1 MSNKHGIPLN
11 IQPRRTRWDNGE
23 YFASN
28 IGSINARIL
37 LTRLNQNPSCY
48 ILQTDLNRPKDE
60 AERHKRTLESKR
72 RWAAKNRAEKR
83 AKRKGT
89 TVEEE
94 LGLIEAA
101 EAAEAAAAAAGRNH
115 NSNNT
120 TTNAGGS
127 VYGDEDNA
135 GGDESFTSQDG
146 QSTSGP
152 MLSVTQPQGQPLHQ
166 SQHQHHQ
173 GYWQDGR
180 PIQQQLPAQPSQTS
194 EHPYPTSLSSQFQY
208 AHPRHAVEELQM
220 EATPVQHVRYASH
233 PPPQLQYAQQQQVT
247 YLEGN
252 AGHQPYTIVYPT
264 YTLSPDPNTSARFQR
279 SPSQPDFPTHL
290 HQGAQY
296 NAAVSPV
303 DGSFQHQQGQ
313 YMQTV
318 YQQVP
323 VQHPTQGPS
332 TATASLLQTTPL
344 AQQPFLA
351 PPSAASSNAQSLQRS
366 LSAPIPTSGPI
377 VYNRHNPPRLHQ
389 LPPAPSQGVST
400 SGAPVA
406 YGQYHPQPAHYAMQ
420 TSDEQRQQQQ
430 QQIAQAPDAAAA
442 ASIARPT
449 SSNSG
454 VTIYIPPPP
463 PPSTQTWGNDNAE
476 QATPLAHPIPI
487 YVQGQQQ
494 GQGQL
499 QDGQSQMPPTPYF
512 YLSVPPEST
521 PIAEQQTPVSY
532 AVRPI
537 PTSIQD
543 TATDAPPQAS
553 AREVLPVVNYAVPQ
567 AQVQQKVS
575 DAAAYEQALPVH
587 RTVGDKTKSVQ
598 VPVAASKSSK
608 KKPSTGEHQNS
619 TTAKKTQKQTV
630 SANVAHSTKT
640 YQEAA
645 MQLLALKTASSSPP
659 ASPVKDYFA
668 SAAGGGNGADEDD
681 NEDDDKD
688 RGSMQEELDAEMWR
702 STDAEGSFAEVED
715 SGYAPYHDDHD
726 DFMRHSKGP
735 GSQQSNSTH
744 KDGVRQS
751 IDQEEEDDE
760 DEQSTR
766 QAHLRFASIPPS
778 SPAPV
783 RMSLSPE
790 SSPMPMSMPTVPS
803 KLSATYLRAQQASS
817 AAGNKRFTPIA
828 LQKKRKLTAG
838 AAIGTENDENA
849 RHDVDGSSDVERDE
863 NDGDDDDDDEDG
875 ERISLD
881 SSPVQEDEDMKAPL
895 AKRRLISMSS
905 ASPRS
910 RIRHGGGQHVIT
922 STSGISD
929 SRSPS
934 PSRYTSAHSS
944 SFATSV
950 LMSTP
955 HLGGGGD
962 DIHGPRQQH
971 SQAGNGLFFAETG
984 GHQRKDE
991 GGNIFSRR
999 GYSHHHRSSIFKID
1013 NCSRPSA
1020 GLSGMAG
1027 AASSSSPSRPF
1038 LLSSPE
1044 HAAVSKS
1051 LGLVPDNFTASNN
1064 NTSSFALPPSDSE
1077 VGFEMNSFLR
1087 GFNSIHSGDNGFGSK
1102 NWKRG
1107 QKQYGL
1113 NTDNG
1118 VGLSEYAKDVFG
1130 GPI

>member
-1 MSNKHGIPLN
+1 M
-11 IQPRRTRWDNGE
+11 
-23 YFASN
+23 
-28 IGSINARIL
+28 
-37 LTRLNQNPSCY
+37 
-48 ILQTDLNRPKDE
+48 QTDLNRPKDE

-101 EAAEAAAAAAGRNH
+101 EAAEAAAAAAAAGHNY
-115 NSNNT
+115 NSNTN
-120 TTNAGGS
+120 TNASGS
-127 VYGDEDNA
+127 VHDDEDNA
-135 GGDESFTSQDG
+135 GADESFTSQDG

-152 MLSVTQPQGQPLHQ
+152 MQAVTQQQGQPLHQ
-166 SQHQHHQ
+166 LQHQHQHPQ
-173 GYWQDGR
+173 GYWQDG
-180 PIQQQLPAQPSQTS
+180 PQIQQHLPVQPPQTS
-194 EHPYPTSLSSQFQY
+194 EHPYPTTSSSQFQY
-208 AHPRHAVEELQM
+208 AHPQHPAEQLQM
-220 EATPVQHVRYASH
+220 EAIPVQHVRYASH
-233 PPPQLQYAQQQQVT
+233 PPPQLQYVQQQQVT

-279 SPSQPDFPTHL
+279 SPSQPDCSTHV
-290 HQGAQY
+290 HHGVQY
-296 NAAVSPV
+296 NASVSPV
-303 DGSFQHQQGQ
+303 DASFQHQQGQ
-313 YMQTV
+313 YMQTI

-323 VQHPTQGPS
+323 VRHPTQGPS
-332 TATASLLQTTPL
+332 AATASLLQTTPL

-351 PPSAASSNAQSLQRS
+351 PPSSTAASSGAPSLQRS
-366 LSAPIPTSGPI
+366 LSAPIATSGPV

-389 LPPAPSQGVST
+389 LPPAASQGVST
-400 SGAPVA
+400 SGVPVA
-406 YGQYHPQPAHYAMQ
+406 YVQHHHQPAHYAMQ
-420 TSDEQRQQQQ
+420 TSDEQHQQQQ
-430 QQIAQAPDAAAA
+430 MAQAPDAAA
-442 ASIARPT
+442 SVARPA

-463 PPSTQTWGNDNAE
+463 PSTQAWSSSNAE
-476 QATPLAHPIPI
+476 HATPLAHPVPI

-521 PIAEQQTPVSY
+521 PIAEQQTPVVY

-537 PTSIQD
+537 PTPIQIA
-543 TATDAPPQAS
+543 ATVVPPQAQ
-553 AREVLPVVNYAVPQ
+553 ANAQEVLPVVEHAMPQ
-567 AQVQQKVS
+567 AQAQQNVS
-575 DAAAYEQALPVH
+575 DAAASEQALPDSSNA
-587 RTVGDKTKSVQ
+587 GNKTMSVQ
-598 VPVAASKSSK
+598 VSLMASTKSSK
-608 KKPSTGEHQNS
+608 KKPSADAHQNS
-619 TTAKKTQKQTV
+619 TTAKKTQKQSV

-668 SAAGGGNGADEDD
+668 GGAGGVKDVDEDEDEDEDD
-681 NEDDDKD
+681 DGDDDGKNVPE
-688 RGSMQEELDAEMWR
+688 EELDAEMWR

-726 DFMRHSKGP
+726 DLMRHSKAAGFH
-735 GSQQSNSTH
+735 QSNSTN
-744 KDGVRQS
+744 KDRAHQS
-751 IDQEEEDDE
+751 IDEEEEEEDDE
-760 DEQSTR
+760 DEESTR
-766 QAHLRFASIPPS
+766 RARLRFASIPPS

-803 KLSATYLRAQQASS
+803 KLSATYLRAQQAST
-817 AAGNKRFTPIA
+817 AAGNIRSTPVA
-828 LQKKRKLTAG
+828 LQQKKRKLTA
-838 AAIGTENDENA
+838 AAAAVRTENDENA
-849 RHDVDGSSDVERDE
+849 RHDIDGSSDVEPDDNDE
-863 NDGDDDDDDEDG
+863 DEDDDGDDDDEDG

-910 RIRHGGGQHVIT
+910 RIRHGGGQHIIT

-955 HLGGGGD
+955 HLGGD

-971 SQAGNGLFFAETG
+971 SQAGNGLFFAGTG
-984 GHQRKDE
+984 GGGQQRNDE
-991 GGNIFSRR
+991 GGNIISKR
-999 GYSHHHRSSIFKID
+999 GYSHHHHHRSSIFKID

-1051 LGLVPDNFTASNN
+1051 LGLVPDNFTASHNN
-1064 NTSSFALPPSDSE
+1064 NTSFALPPSDSE

-1087 GFNSIHSGDNGFGSK
+1087 GFNSIDNGTASK

-1113 NTDNG
+1113 GGGNAG